1 MPSAAG
7 ALRVALIT
15 DHDGQGRHLREL
27 LEEHGVAVV
36 VDVHI
41 AEFHLEQLGHDA
53 DVLLVNLD
61 EETSHEVDRLELLIE
76 SSELPILFNEGGV
89 PDTPGWIG
97 KLIAKLSSMADYEP
111 HPEHILVDEPA
122 VAVDNSQPG
131 EIVQEKSTA
140 IDVVQAAPRL
150 QVIRPQLGQ
159 MPSVWVLGASLG
171 GPQAVKHFLEALPD
185 DLPLSFIYAQ
195 HIGPTFVPL
204 LAQQMQR
211 VTNMQVMPARQGQAL
226 LPGEMLVVPVDKR
239 FMISDDRCVQL
250 SDEPIPGSYKPCI
263 NDVME
268 QVVNAFG
275 NECGAII
282 FSGMGDDGAQGCRAM
297 RSQDCTVFAQQADS
311 CVISSMPDMA
321 DQTGAVSYRGTPEA
335 LAERMMDY
343 LLAAQ
348 PA

>member
-1 MPSAAG
+1 MPKAAN

-15 DHDGQGRHLREL
+15 DHDEQGRHLREL
-27 LEEHGVAVV
+27 LEENGVTVV

-89 PDTPGWIG
+89 PVNPGWIG
-97 KLIAKLSSMADYEP
+97 KLVAKLCSMADYQP
-111 HPEHILVDEPA
+111 HPEPILVDEDTA
-122 VAVDNSQPG
+122 VVELVSVPDDATAVTEAETP
-131 EIVQEKSTA
+131 VSTPKLQ
-140 IDVVQAAPRL
+140 VVRPRL
-150 QVIRPQLGQ
+150 GQVPL
-159 MPSVWVLGASLG
+159 VWVLGASLG

-185 DLPLSFIYAQ
+185 DVPLSFIYAQ

-211 VTNMQVMPARQGQAL
+211 VTGLRVMPATQNKAI

-239 FMISDDRCVQL
+239 FLVTPDKHVL
-250 SDEPIPGSYKPCI
+250 LTDEPIPGSYKPCI
-263 NDVME
+263 DDVME
-268 QVVNAFG
+268 QVVGAFG
-275 NECGAII
+275 QDSGAII
-282 FSGMGDDGAQGCRAM
+282 FSGMGDDGAKGARAM
-297 RSQDCTVFAQQADS
+297 MAEDCTVFAQQADS
-311 CVISSMPDMA
+311 CVISSMPDSA
-321 DQTGAVSYRGTPEA
+321 AQTGAVHYRGTPEA

-343 LLAAQ
+343 LRAAQ